1 MPNEEE
7 IIWLDAT
14 AQAELVRNKE
24 ISASELLECVI
35 ARIEKVNPTIN
46 AVIRTMYDE
55 ARGGVEVS
63 ETDGPFAGIPFLLK
77 DVIATYEGVPM
88 TFGAER
94 FKDYI
99 PNHHS
104 ELVKRYR
111 NAGLN
116 ILGKTNVPELGFSST
131 TEPKFFGPTRNPWDT
146 ERMTGGSSGGAA
158 AAVAAGMVPMAH
170 GSDTGGSI
178 RIPASCCGVFGF
190 KPTRGRNPLGPDFG
204 DAMGGFLCEH
214 ALTRSVRDSAA
225 LLDATAGP
233 SIGDPYMPP
242 PKTGSYLDDVS
253 TKPRKL
259 RIALMTKPSHDYC
272 AEAAIKTAKLCEELG
287 HEVEEAA
294 PKLDLRSLGRD
305 FMTIFSSSAAWTADY
320 LMQGQEEKLKPEDF
334 EPNTWAL
341 LEWGWKNSASD
352 FMLAQTNLQKI
363 ARDAAQFFE
372 TYDILLSPTLGE
384 PPLLLGTLDPTP
396 EKPLAGTFRAG
407 KFIPFTSLANVT
419 GQPAMSMPLHWNED
433 GLPIGVQFQGRFGDE
448 ATLFQLAGQLEE
460 ASPWVG
466 RRPEIA

>member
-1 MPNEEE
+1 MLNEEE
-7 IIWLDAT
+7 IVWLDAT
-14 AQAELVRNKE
+14 AQAELVRQKE
-24 ISASELLECVI
+24 ISAAELLECTI
-35 ARIEKVNPTIN
+35 ARIEKVNPKIN
-46 AVIRTMYDE
+46 AVIHTMFDQARSHVE
-55 ARGGVEVS
+55 AS
-63 ETDGPFAGIPFLLK
+63 QNDGPFEGVPFLLK
-77 DVIATYEGVPM
+77 DVIAAYKGVPM
-88 TFGAER
+88 TFGAKR
-94 FKDYI
+94 FKEYTPDR
-99 PNHHS
+99 HS
-104 ELVKRYR
+104 ELVNRFQK
-111 NAGLN
+111 AGLN

-131 TEPKFFGPTRNPWDT
+131 TEPRFNGPTRNPWDT
-146 ERMTGGSSGGAA
+146 DRMAGGSSGGAA

-233 SIGDPYMPP
+233 SLGDPYMAP
-242 PKTGSYLDDVS
+242 PKTGFYLDEVS

-259 RIALMTKPSHDYC
+259 RIALFTEPSHPDC
-272 AEAAIKTAKLCEELG
+272 KAAAEHAATLCEELG

-294 PKLDLRSLGRD
+294 PKLDMRTLGRD

-334 EPNTWAL
+334 EPQTWAM

-352 FMLAQTNLQKI
+352 FMLAQTRLQQI
-363 ARDAAQFFE
+363 SREAAKFFE
-372 TYDILLSPTLGE
+372 DYDMLLSPTLGE
-384 PPLLLGTLDPTP
+384 PPLPLGTLDPTP

-419 GQPAMSMPLHWNED
+419 GQPAMSMPLHWNGD
-433 GLPIGVQFQGRFGDE
+433 GLPIGVQFQAKFGDE
-448 ATLFQLAGQLEE
+448 MTLFQLAGQLEE
-460 ASPWVG
+460 TDPWAH
-466 RRPEIA
+466 RRPSF